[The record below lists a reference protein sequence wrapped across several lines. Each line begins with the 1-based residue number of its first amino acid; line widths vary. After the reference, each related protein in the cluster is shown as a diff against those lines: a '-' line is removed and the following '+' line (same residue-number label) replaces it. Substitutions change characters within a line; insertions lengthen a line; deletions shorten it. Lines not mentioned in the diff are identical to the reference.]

1 MLYIIVPVHNRLE
14 KTLEFINSVEN
25 QEFKNYKLI
34 IIDDGSKDGT
44 ADHLAAHFPDI
55 VVLNGNGKLFWG
67 GAINCGLEFIEKLAQ
82 VTDYIAFANN
92 DILLSNNSIS
102 ELIKFADLDSG
113 LSLFHSLVIDKS
125 GKCFSSGSRVVAWP
139 FFITNHPFRGSS
151 PVERENKPV
160 KIDLATARL
169 ILFKKEVLNFV
180 PRIDTDN
187 FTHYLGDCDFSLK
200 SKRYQIL
207 TYIIPTSHC
216 YIDNNST
223 GENAGNLNSFA
234 QFIKS
239 LTSIRSS
246 NNLKLRY
253 RFGRMHCQKLYYP
266 FYCISVTVK
275 VFVSNLLIRKIK
287 N

>member
-14 KTLEFINSVEN
+14 KTLEFVKSLES
-25 QEFKNYKLI
+25 QEFKNYQLI
-34 IIDDGSKDGT
+34 IIDDGSEDGT
-44 ADHLAAHFPDI
+44 SDHLAVHFPGII
-55 VVLNGNGKLFWG
+55 VLKGNGGLFWG
-67 GAINCGLEFIEKLAQ
+67 GAINCGLEYIEKLAQ
-82 VTDYIAFANN
+82 AGDYIAFANN
-92 DILLSNNSIS
+92 DILLSTNSIN
-102 ELIKFADLDSG
+102 ELIKFANLDRG
-113 LSLFHSLVIDKS
+113 LSLFHSLVIDKL
-125 GKCFSSGSRVVAWP
+125 GKCFSSGSRVASWP
-139 FFITNHPFRGSS
+139 FFITNHPFRGLS
-151 PVERENKPV
+151 PMECGSKPV

-169 ILFKKEVLNFV
+169 ILFKKEVLNFI

-187 FTHYLGDCDFSLK
+187 FIHYLGDCDFSLK
-200 SKRYQIL
+200 AARQKIF
-207 TYIIPTSHC
+207 TYIIPSSHC

-246 NNLKLRY
+246 NNLMLRY
-253 RFGRMHCQKLYYP
+253 RFGRIHCSGIYYP
-266 FYCISVTVK
+266 FYCISVTMK

>member
-14 KTLEFINSVEN
+14 KTLEFVKSLEN
-25 QEFKNYKLI
+25 QEFKNYQLI
-34 IIDDGSKDGT
+34 IIDDGSEDGT
-44 ADHLAAHFPDI
+44 SDHLAAHFPGII
-55 VVLNGNGKLFWG
+55 VLKGNGELFWG
-67 GAINCGLEFIEKLAQ
+67 GAINCGLEFTEKLAQ

-92 DILLSNNSIS
+92 DILLNTNSIS
-102 ELIKFADLDSG
+102 ELIKFADSDPG

-125 GKCFSSGSRVVAWP
+125 GKCFSSGSRVASWP
-139 FFITNHPFRGSS
+139 FFITSHPFRGLA
-151 PVERENKPV
+151 PVGRDMKPV

-187 FTHYLGDCDFSLK
+187 FIHYLGDCDFSLK
-200 SKRYQIL
+200 SARHQIF
-207 TYIIPTSHC
+207 TYIIPSSHC

-223 GENAGNLNSFA
+223 GENAGNLSGFV

-246 NNLKLRY
+246 NNLMLRY
-253 RFGRMHCQKLYYP
+253 RFGMMHCRKIYYP